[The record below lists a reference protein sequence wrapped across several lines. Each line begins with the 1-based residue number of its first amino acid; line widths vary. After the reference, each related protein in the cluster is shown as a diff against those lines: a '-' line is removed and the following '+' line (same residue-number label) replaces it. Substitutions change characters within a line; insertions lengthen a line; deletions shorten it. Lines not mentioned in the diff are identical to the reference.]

1 MTSPESSAVTTVRQP
16 VWAGV
21 QPVAGLWLEA
31 TRLPATT
38 RVARLLDA
46 WRPGARALRFADG
59 DLLRYAA
66 AVHLDCATLPGE
78 PLCEI
83 APGVL
88 AGAPLTAQERS
99 DAADADVLLVRGAH
113 VRALRTADAQALDL
127 APWLALDDYPLHD
140 TFDCMPPPVL
150 PDVARLKGRTL
161 REALGDKAPAPSA
174 ERAKFL
180 KALAERQRDRAISGG
195 RRQGSAASGRPLS
208 AAPRWLPGLLGWLAG
223 LGAVG
228 AVGTASGTAGQGG
241 TAGRDVAP
249 RRAPAK
255 PSAWRNAL
263 TRLALATRAS
273 SLLGWRQAAYLR
285 RLMSMFDDGDLDEAL
300 RNALPLDGDLGDAF
314 RQSFGTP
321 GRRDRLQL
329 GGQRAGTV
337 HLDFGDDARTHLRNR
352 YRQAFERLDR
362 QGRIDEAAFVLG
374 ELLNARQECVDYLE
388 RHGRLAQA
396 ADLALGWDLPS
407 ATIVRLLVLNDDWE
421 RALMVAR
428 RDRAFAAAIPALERA
443 HPGVA
448 MKLRAIWAEDLAD
461 RGDWLGAVDAIWPVA
476 HARHLAAA
484 WLQIAER
491 GDDLLSVRALVRR
504 AELLEDTLEAQG
516 ERIAALIDGVSA
528 AAGDPPDDER
538 DVAARLALAEALLA
552 ANTRN
557 PTLSRMAA
565 ALLPPLAADA
575 VDGRHRLGKKNF
587 DRLLTLADDPFLKA
601 DIPALP
607 GGAGTPARV
616 PIWQRAQ
623 PLACAA
629 PPAGLIPVLDVGVLE
644 DGRYLLAL
652 GDAGV
657 VVCDRRGRVRQR
669 FTAPATRVVV
679 ADGGRIALAV
689 AQRESVSR
697 VTRLDLVRRIETD
710 LGTMRLETHAATFD
724 GVAWTVFADG
734 RILVVD
740 TTKSLRDVLWHVGDL
755 PGPLIAARFGRM
767 HELYLFATSYGPE
780 CWMYET
786 ASRRLRLRE
795 PATLAEGMP
804 LSLRTPAQV
813 LQPERIVPGTDRV
826 HVAWRTHGHAAS
838 IDLPAAGTSP
848 ESFAGLLFRSVESG
862 VLLGVRDGDDICFTL
877 CRLHSGGA
885 AAEVRWPAATMPAV
899 RESDE
904 HLLLCDAEGRVLH
917 LSLTDGAI
925 AAFSLF

>member
-1 MTSPESSAVTTVRQP
+1 MTAPESSAVDTVRQP
-16 VWAGV
+16 VWIGV

-59 DLLRYAA
+59 DLLRYASA
-66 AVHLDCATLPGE
+66 MHLDCDTLPGE

-99 DAADADVLLVRGAH
+99 EAADADLLLVRGAH
-113 VRALRTADAQALDL
+113 VRALRTGDAQVLDL

-140 TFDCMPPPVL
+140 TFDCTPPPVL
-150 PDVARLKGRTL
+150 PDIARLKGRSL
-161 REALGDKAPAPSA
+161 REALGDKAPAPST

-180 KALAERQRDRAISGG
+180 QAIVERERRRPTSGKG
-195 RRQGSAASGRPLS
+195 GPAATGPGG
-208 AAPRWLPGLLGWLAG
+208 LPGLLGWLAG
-223 LGAVG
+223 LGA
-228 AVGTASGTAGQGG
+228 GG
-241 TAGRDVAP
+241 TDGTGAARAAASTGGDLAS
-249 RRAPAK
+249 RRAPVK
-255 PSAWRNAL
+255 PSAWRTAL
-263 TRLALATRAS
+263 TRLALATKVS

-285 RLMSMFDDGDLDEAL
+285 RLMAMFDEGDLDEAL
-300 RNALPLDGDLGDAF
+300 RNALPLDGDLRDALG
-314 RQSFGTP
+314 QAFGTP
-321 GRRDRLQL
+321 GRRDHLQL
-329 GGQRAGTV
+329 GQRGGGHV
-337 HLDFGDDARTHLRNR
+337 NLHFGDDAEALLRQR

-388 RHGRLAQA
+388 RLGRTAQA

-407 ATIVRLLVLNDDWE
+407 ATIVRLLLLADDWE

-428 RDRAFAAAIPALERA
+428 RDRAFAAVVPALERS

-448 MKLRAIWAEDLAD
+448 MKLRVVWAEDLAD

-516 ERIAALIDGVSA
+516 PRIEALIDGVSV
-528 AAGDPPDDER
+528 AAGDPPDPER
-538 DVAARLALAEALLA
+538 DAAARRALAEALLA
-552 ANTRN
+552 TNARN
-557 PTLSRMAA
+557 PTLARMAA

-587 DRLLTLADDPFLKA
+587 DRLLALADDPFLKA
-601 DIPALP
+601 DVPPLP
-607 GGAGTPARV
+607 GGASTPARAPV
-616 PIWQRAQ
+616 WQRAQ
-623 PLACAA
+623 PLTCAA
-629 PPAGLIPVLDVGVLE
+629 PPAGLMPVLDVGVLE

-657 VVCDRRGRVRQR
+657 VVCDRRGRIRQR

-697 VTRLDLVRRIETD
+697 ITRLDLVRRIETD
-710 LGTMRLETHAATFD
+710 LGAMRLDMHAATFD
-724 GVAWTVFADG
+724 GVAWSAFADG
-734 RILVVD
+734 RILVID

-755 PGPLIAARFGRM
+755 PGPLLAARFGRTQ
-767 HELYLFATSYGPE
+767 ELYLFDTPRGAE

-786 ASRRLRLRE
+786 PSRRLRHRE
-795 PATLAEGMP
+795 PAELVEGMP
-804 LSLRTPAQV
+804 LSLRVPAEV
-813 LQPERIVPGTDRV
+813 LQPERIVPGMDRV
-826 HVAWRTHGHAAS
+826 HVGWRAHGHAAS
-838 IDLPAAGTSP
+838 IDLPAAGTTP
-848 ESFAGLLFRSVESG
+848 ESFDGLLFRSVESG
-862 VLLGVRDGDDICFTL
+862 VLLGARDGDELCFTL
-877 CRLHSGGA
+877 CRLHSGSA
-885 AAEVRWPAATMPAV
+885 AAEVRWPAISAAPV
-899 RESDE
+899 LRESDE
-904 HLLLCDAEGRVLH
+904 HLLLCDVEGRVLH
-917 LSLTDGAI
+917 LSLADGAVTT
-925 AAFSLF
+925 FSLL